1 MCYLSSIQGF
11 VSRIIVVEKT
21 HIDEGDQK
29 TGSIFR
35 CHCIVSRPLVED
47 EQDQITKQTAHEH
60 NLRNETQENV
70 QRFLEIPVRHMKKS
84 IVRTIHERTIPCPS
98 FIHYLLH
105 MHTFEHTL
113 TGD

>member
-1 MCYLSSIQGF
+1 MSYLSSIQGF
-11 VSRIIVVEKT
+11 VGRIIVVEKT

-47 EQDQITKQTAHEH
+47 EQDQITKQTGHEH

-70 QRFLEIPVRHMKKS
+70 QRFLEVPVRHMEKS
-84 IVRTIHERTIPCPS
+84 IVRTIHERTILC
-98 FIHYLLH
+98 H
-105 MHTFEHTL
+105 
-113 TGD
+113 